1 MSIVILDLRVFIL
14 KCSNAASG
22 CEYRNRMVTEV
33 LFFFSHGHLY
43 AVGLVAG
50 DVLRIMP
57 SLPLLDG

>member
-1 MSIVILDLRVFIL
+1 MLPL
-14 KCSNAASG
+14 G
-22 CEYRNRMVTEV
+22 CEYRSRMVTEV

-57 SLPLLDG
+57 LLPLLDG